1 MLKKLRIGQIMDSLW
16 LILLLGLL
24 SCVMLWNV
32 GFSSITA
39 LMGAKPLTA
48 DNDLS
53 DMVGK
58 YVSWEVKYPV
68 DEYME
73 TTKTTKVNGVST
85 GTKKDRSSWL
95 VLDEDRSICLSIEVP
110 NKRYDEMVEQSD
122 EFWDNLDN
130 DAYLPSTGVTVSGTL
145 EILEGEYLDYF
156 ESAMDYYIGSYSE
169 PIVYHISD
177 GRIHGETLTNI
188 YGLTA
193 IGVLLLLLALLAL
206 VKTLKDSAKKLTKE
220 YLAANPSVTMDAL
233 EKDFASAQQKGKVFI
248 GRKWSFSAKLD
259 KLILDNSQ
267 IIWVHT
273 GSMRSGRSVNFYV
286 WWEMLDG
293 STHQVSMSSEKK
305 CTEVMESYDQFS
317 HILTGNSSEYAYLLQ
332 SDREALLDIKYR
344 GQMTNIS

>member
-1 MLKKLRIGQIMDSLW
+1 MLKKMRIGQIMDSLW
-16 LILLLGLL
+16 LILFLGIL

-39 LMGAKPLTA
+39 LMGAKPLTEDA
-48 DNDLS
+48 GLS

-58 YVSWEVKYPV
+58 YVSWEVKYPI

-95 VLDEDRSICLSIEVP
+95 VLDEERGICLSIEVP
-110 NKRYDEMVEQSD
+110 NKRYDEMLDQSD
-122 EFWDNLDN
+122 EFWDHLDTGEE
-130 DAYLPSTGVTVSGTL
+130 LPATGVMVSGSL
-145 EILEGEYLDYF
+145 EILEDEDLDYF
-156 ESAMDYYIGSYSE
+156 ESAMDYYMGEYSE
-169 PIVYHISD
+169 PVVYHISD

-193 IGVLLLLLALLAL
+193 IGVFLLLLAILVL

-233 EKDFASAQQKGKVFI
+233 ENDFASAQQKGKVFI
-248 GRKWSFSAKLD
+248 GRKWTFSAKLD

-273 GSMRSGRSVNFYV
+273 GSMRNGRSINFYV

-293 STHQVSMSSEKK
+293 STHQVSLSSEKK
-305 CTEVMESYDQFS
+305 CMEVMESYSQFP

-332 SDREALLDIKYR
+332 NDREALLDMKYR
-344 GQMTNIS
+344 DRSMEN